1 MKKHIL
7 AGLFLV
13 AASLCIHAA
22 PLPICGGGVNQIA
35 APIPPGAFIRVAFTP
50 RCSNNVILSGEDKS
64 TFYAAAAASLK
75 GRNVYV
81 GSTAFGD
88 MVVFSVQC
96 ASADACT
103 AADVSQGQTTASA
116 ISS

>member
-1 MKKHIL
+1 MRKHIL
-7 AGLFLV
+7 TGLFLLT
-13 AASLCIHAA
+13 ASLCIDAA
-22 PLPICGGGVNQIA
+22 PLQICGGGINQIA
-35 APIPPGAFIRVAFTP
+35 APIPLGAFIKVAFTP

-64 TFYAAAAASLK
+64 TFYAAAAASVK

-88 MVVFSVQC
+88 MVVYSVQC
-96 ASADACT
+96 ASADVCT
-103 AADVSQGQTTASA
+103 ATDVSQGQTTASA

>member
-13 AASLCIHAA
+13 TASLCIHAA

-35 APIPPGAFIRVAFTP
+35 ALIPPGAFIKVAFMP
-50 RCSNNVILSGEDKS
+50 RCSNNVLLSGEDKS
-64 TFYAAAAASLK
+64 TFYAAASLK
-75 GRNVYV
+75 
-81 GSTAFGD
+81 D

-103 AADVSQGQTTASA
+103 ATDVSQGQTTASA